1 MSTGSEP
8 RPLATPHRQGSLSRS
23 LMHHTF
29 TLCLIQLYLTHSWLL
44 TLLTSPH
51 LISRHSPY
59 FTRRDPLA
67 APHCQGVTIEA
78 SSTGCRP
85 L

>member
-29 TLCLIQLYLTHSWLL
+29 TRLIQLYLTHSWLL
-44 TLLTSPH
+44 PLLTSPH
-51 LISRHSPY
+51 LISRH
-59 FTRRDPLA
+59 FTLFHP
-67 APHCQGVTIEA
+67 T
-78 SSTGCRP
+78 
-85 L
+85 

>member
-29 TLCLIQLYLTHSWLL
+29 TLCLIQLYLTYSLLLPLL
-44 TLLTSPH
+44 TYPH
-51 LISRHSPY
+51 LISPH

-67 APHCQGVTIEA
+67 APHCQGVTI
-78 SSTGCRP
+78 
-85 L
+85 